1 MASIAGLV
9 PKLESQG
16 DYTWDSYFKPVLREP
31 GKYSLSEIISKLES
45 NITWYDEERKQA
57 ERRQVIWILALLLFH
72 QGWDT
77 HENRERVL
85 DLVNEWDIDESV
97 FLEMKDTAQTYKSI
111 ADYERNIDDWD
122 VQLKQEL
129 ANNKKD
135 LSTSIKNLIEL
146 G

>member
-16 DYTWDSYFKPVLREP
+16 DYTWNERFKPILREP
-31 GKYSLSEIISKLES
+31 GKYSLSEIIDKLES
-45 NITWYDEERKQA
+45 NITSYDDERRQS

-72 QGWDT
+72 QDMDT
-77 HENRERVL
+77 QENRDRVL
-85 DLVNEWDIDESV
+85 DLVNEWDIDEAV
-97 FLEMKDTAQTYKSI
+97 FLEMQDTAQTYKEL
-111 ADYERNIDDWD
+111 ANYERNIDSWD

-135 LSTSIKNLIEL
+135 LNTSIKNLIEL